1 MPTLRTALVSA
12 VKPLTILLALAFVL
26 ISTASATEPDKVQ
39 RNKASYDASELKKNL
54 TASRGI
60 VTSQETEKVSFEVIV
75 DKDGE
80 VKDLTYKHTI
90 TTKKENVVD
99 AFITKAYQA
108 ILNTTFYPARKD
120 GLGVE
125 DTVKIDVQMIN

>member
-1 MPTLRTALVSA
+1 MKNVVL
-12 VKPLTILLALAFVL
+12 LLALSV
-26 ISTASATEPDKVQ
+26 ITAVTVHATEPDKAT
-39 RNKASYDASELKKNL
+39 RTKASYDASELKKNL
-54 TASRGI
+54 SSSRGV

-90 TTKKENVVD
+90 KTKKEAVVD
-99 AFITKAYQA
+99 AFISKAYQA
-108 ILNTTFYPARKD
+108 ILNTTFFPGRSN

-125 DTVKIDVQMIN
+125 DTITIDVQMIN